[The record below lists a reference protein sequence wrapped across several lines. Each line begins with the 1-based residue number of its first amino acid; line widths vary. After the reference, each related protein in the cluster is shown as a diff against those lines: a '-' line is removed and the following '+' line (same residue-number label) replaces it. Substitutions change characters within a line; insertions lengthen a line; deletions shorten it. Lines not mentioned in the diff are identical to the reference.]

1 MKLSKKTLL
10 ILDNFSK
17 INNSMIFQK
26 GKEQRVNTNNK
37 TIFGDVEFDEE
48 FPVEFGI
55 WDLKQLLSVISLF
68 TDPEIDFE
76 KEKLVIK
83 EGKRKVNYLY
93 SDIGLIKF
101 FKNKVTLPNVDIQFN
116 LSKDTLTQLHKVAK
130 VFNGEYIAVVGDKE
144 KIYLQT
150 INPKNDQQSSGSFE
164 VGETDKE
171 FRMVISMDRLIWVD
185 GEYVVK
191 ISKEGIAKATCQDTV
206 LSYIFTCDSKSEF
219 KG

>member
-1 MKLSKKTLL
+1 
-10 ILDNFSK
+10 
-17 INNSMIFQK
+17 MIFQK

-83 EGKRKVNYLY
+83 EGKRKVNYFY